1 MAMIGKLRRVVAGT
15 IFISRVVSV
24 GRSGAGS
31 DRQVVGC
38 ITGSRDGTNAFTDNE
53 DAAAENV
60 ESLMYRIDYS
70 NYDTSAYQTMH
81 KPGMR
86 YGMHIS

>member
-1 MAMIGKLRRVVAGT
+1 M
-15 IFISRVVSV
+15 SV

-31 DRQVVGC
+31 DRQVVGW
-38 ITGSRDGTNAFTDNE
+38 ITGSRDGMNAFTDNG

-60 ESLMYRIDYS
+60 GSLMYRIDYS
-70 NYDTSAYQTMH
+70 NYDTFADRTMH

-86 YGMHIS
+86 YRMHIS

>member
-1 MAMIGKLRRVVAGT
+1 MDHGK
-15 IFISRVVSV
+15 SRYHL
-24 GRSGAGS
+24 
-31 DRQVVGC
+31 
-38 ITGSRDGTNAFTDNE
+38 GTNAFTDNE
-53 DAAAENV
+53 DAAAEIV

-70 NYDTSAYQTMH
+70 NYDTSADGTMH